1 MRSFSA
7 LVGSHAHAL
16 TSQLS
21 PPQLRLGP
29 HRRGRGALT
38 VSGVVTTPAYATVS
52 ANGKIPG
59 MRPLPTSREDLQGG
73 LLGTMKSR
81 FGSTPIIPCELFLVT
96 SWEEVSLELASDE
109 PCPME
114 WLPGS
119 GVSPSAISQ
128 GFATSKGPV
137 KQTMQ
142 DFFVAVSDAFGAL
155 MPLTPPAWR
164 ASQGPAI
171 LHHSG
176 APFCLT
182 AVFDGH
188 GSGDHAARTAQESVL
203 AAVASDT
210 ALLDCFARNMDQLG
224 VGPEVLPTLT
234 AAFRRSFAE
243 LDAKICAEGEA
254 RGLPHD
260 GTTALVSVQV
270 GPKLYTANAGDCR
283 AVLCRGGRAV
293 RLSRDHKPE
302 LPEER
307 TRIEAAGGRVASV
320 RGTWRVVLPL
330 ADGCTAKVCS
340 VSRGFGDR
348 DFKAAS
354 LISAEP
360 DVAAVVLAPHL
371 DAFAI
376 HASDGLWGA
385 VNDQEAVDL
394 VAEVIDKFTGMTSFN
409 TQHAAAAKAAAQDL
423 VKLARDRGS
432 MDDVTVVVTLYDW
445 D

>member
-1 MRSFSA
+1 
-7 LVGSHAHAL
+7 
-16 TSQLS
+16 
-21 PPQLRLGP
+21 
-29 HRRGRGALT
+29 
-38 VSGVVTTPAYATVS
+38 
-52 ANGKIPG
+52 
-59 MRPLPTSREDLQGG
+59 MRPLPQDLQGGG
-73 LLGTMKSR
+73 LLGTLRSR
-81 FGSTPIIPCELFLVT
+81 FGSTPLVPCDLLLVT
-96 SWEEVSLELASDE
+96 SWDDASIELPVEE
-109 PCPME
+109 PCPDE
-114 WLPGS
+114 WLPGG

-142 DFFVAVSDAFGAL
+142 DYFVAVSDALGAL
-155 MPLTPPAWR
+155 WSLSPSSWR
-164 ASQGPAI
+164 ATRGPVFS
-171 LHHSG
+171 HHGG

-188 GSGDHAARTAQESVL
+188 GSGDHAARTAQESIL
-203 AAVASDT
+203 AAVASDP
-210 ALLDCFARNMDQLG
+210 ALLDCFARNMDQPG
-224 VGPEVLPTLT
+224 IGSEVLAALT
-234 AAFRRSFAE
+234 TAFRRSFAE
-243 LDAKICAEGEA
+243 LDAKICAEGAA

-302 LPEER
+302 LPDER
-307 TRIEAAGGRVASV
+307 ARIEAAGGRVANV
-320 RGTWRVVLPL
+320 RGTWRVILPL

-354 LISAEP
+354 LISSEP
-360 DVAAVVLAPHL
+360 DVAALVLAPHL

-385 VNDQEAVDL
+385 VTDQEAIDL
-394 VAEVIDKFTGMTSFN
+394 VVEVVDKFTGMTSFN
-409 TQHAAAAKAAAQDL
+409 TQHAAAAKAAAQEL

>member
-1 MRSFSA
+1 MYDA
-7 LVGSHAHAL
+7 
-16 TSQLS
+16 
-21 PPQLRLGP
+21 P
-29 HRRGRGALT
+29 GAR
-38 VSGVVTTPAYATVS
+38 S
-52 ANGKIPG
+52 ANG
-59 MRPLPTSREDLQGG
+59 
-73 LLGTMKSR
+73 GTRRYDAADSM
-81 FGSTPIIPCELFLVT
+81 PVACDMLLVT
-96 SWEEVSLELASDE
+96 SWEETSGDERQSLDE
-109 PCPME
+109 ADCIAEFM
-114 WLPGS
+114 PGG

-128 GFATSKGPV
+128 GFATSKGPM
-137 KQTMQ
+137 KPTMQ
-142 DFFVAVSDAFGAL
+142 DYFVAVSDALGAL
-155 MPLTPPAWR
+155 WSLSPPEWR
-164 ASQGPAI
+164 AARAPAFA
-171 LHHSG
+171 HHAG

-203 AAVASDT
+203 AAVASD
-210 ALLDCFARNMDQLG
+210 AELLDCFAQNMELPG
-224 VGPEVLPTLT
+224 VGPEALAALST
-234 AAFRRSFAE
+234 AFRRSFAE
-243 LDAKICAEGEA
+243 LDARICGEGEA

-283 AVLCRGGRAV
+283 AVLCRDGRAL

-307 TRIEAAGGRVASV
+307 QRIEAAGGRVANV

-348 DFKAAS
+348 DFKANA
-354 LISAEP
+354 LISPEP
-360 DVAAVVLAPHL
+360 DVAALVLAPHR
-371 DAFAI
+371 DTFAV

-385 VNDQEAVDL
+385 VGDQEAVD
-394 VAEVIDKFTGMTSFN
+394 VVSEVIDKFTGMTSFN
-409 TQHAAAAKAAAQDL
+409 TQHAAAAKAAAQEL

-432 MDDVTVVVTLYDW
+432 MDDITVVVTLYDW